1 MVMSYTLLYRIVTSY
16 TVKKKSQEGNLD
28 KLKNNMSNSDRNKE
42 KNKIEDLYV
51 PEEMAEDKE
60 LDEIIRKLLIEDADA
75 EEEAL
80 KDYELPGP
88 VPTEEMFDNIV
99 KKLKEDGLWGQGEEV
114 PESTSAVSDD
124 TVNTNRNMNASAAEG
139 SGHIDTD
146 AVASKETA
154 EAASEGE
161 GNGLKAAGGLS
172 YDEITQLLSEEDRK
186 ALQMGK
192 KVLKGGK
199 RRKVLHVLRWIATTA
214 AVVVIGVFTIS
225 MGSDANR
232 ERAVAIWN
240 SLVGGELEVN
250 IDGDSDVVQGD
261 QNEQAAYTDIEEEL
275 GIQPINFLY
284 KPEGFVYDSYTLD
297 IKGKNAKVFYKYND
311 QFITVYMC
319 KANQNVKNTR
329 KMDGEVNEIVS
340 VKIIST
346 QQNVEIRRIDT
357 PTQPSYF
364 QTSFNTEKN
373 YYAIWGRCSQK
384 EFVEI
389 IENLS
394 Y

>member
-1 MVMSYTLLYRIVTSY
+1 MSGSTAAGKNDSFHAIPPNGYLIDSTRGAFCIMVMSYTLLYRIVTSY

-114 PESTSAVSDD
+114 PESHFAVSDD
-124 TVNTNRNMNASAAEG
+124 TVNTNRNMNASTAEG
-139 SGHIDTD
+139 SRHIDTD
-146 AVASKETA
+146 AAASKETA
-154 EAASEGE
+154 EAESEGG

-250 IDGDSDVVQGD
+250 ISDAENSIVVE
-261 QNEQAAYTDIEEEL
+261 NEQLAYDEISQVL
-275 GIQPINFLY
+275 DAKQIQFLY
-284 KPEGFVYDSYTLD
+284 RPASFVY
-297 IKGKNAKVFYKYND
+297 KNYSMDKKLKTANIFYECDND
-311 QFITVYMC
+311 LITVSIC
-319 KANQNVKNTR
+319 K
-329 KMDGEVNEIVS
+329 VNSGI
-340 VKIIST
+340 
-346 QQNVEIRRIDT
+346 NRD
-357 PTQPSYF
+357 
-364 QTSFNTEKN
+364 
-373 YYAIWGRCSQK
+373 
-384 EFVEI
+384 
-389 IENLS
+389 
-394 Y
+394 

>member
-1 MVMSYTLLYRIVTSY
+1 M
-16 TVKKKSQEGNLD
+16 D

-114 PESTSAVSDD
+114 SESTSVVSDD

-139 SGHIDTD
+139 SRNIDTD
-146 AVASKETA
+146 AAASKETA
-154 EAASEGE
+154 EAASEGKA
-161 GNGLKAAGGLS
+161 NSVKAAGGLS

-250 IDGDSDVVQGD
+250 IDGTKGIGQGD
-261 QNEQAAYTDIEEEL
+261 KNEDNAYSNVKKEL
-275 GIQPINFLY
+275 GIDSITFLY
-284 KPEGFVYDSYTLD
+284 KPEGFVYNGYALDSD
-297 IKGKNAKVFYKYND
+297 SKNAQIFYEYDK
-311 QFITVYMC
+311 QILTVNMC
-319 KANQNVKNTR
+319 KVYDNIK
-329 KMDGEVNEIVS
+329 KEEKIDGRASKVADI
-340 VKIIST
+340 
-346 QQNVEIRRIDT
+346 EIRAINQKVDIWEIES
-357 PTQPSYF
+357 PTWDNYYE
-364 QTSFNTEKN
+364 TSFTIDDN
-373 YYAIWGRCSQK
+373 YYTIWGRINQK
-384 EFVEI
+384 DFVEI
-389 IENLS
+389 IENVS
-394 Y
+394 N

>member
-114 PESTSAVSDD
+114 PESHFAVSDD
-124 TVNTNRNMNASAAEG
+124 TVNTNRNMNASTAEG
-139 SGHIDTD
+139 SRHIDTD
-146 AVASKETA
+146 AAASKETA
-154 EAASEGE
+154 EAESEGG

-240 SLVGGELEVN
+240 SLVGGELQVN
-250 IDGDSDVVQGD
+250 IGDVENTSYLMDD
-261 QNEQAAYTDIEEEL
+261 EEAAYEKIYQEL
-275 GIQPINFLY
+275 GISQVAFLY
-284 KPEGFVYDSYTLD
+284 RP
-297 IKGKNAKVFYKYND
+297 KNFNYNGYSLIENLQYVRVFYEY
-311 QFITVYMC
+311 
-319 KANQNVKNTR
+319 QNELLTLFMTKKSNNTNKNLVI
-329 KMDGEVNEIVS
+329 DGKSEIVGNIEINS
-340 VKIIST
+340 TKKTVDLWEIENPDETNTYEIHFTEGDVYYSVRGKIEKKQFVKII
-346 QQNVEIRRIDT
+346 EGM
-357 PTQPSYF
+357 SY
-364 QTSFNTEKN
+364 
-373 YYAIWGRCSQK
+373 
-384 EFVEI
+384 
-389 IENLS
+389 
-394 Y
+394 

>member
-139 SGHIDTD
+139 SRHIDTD
-146 AVASKETA
+146 AAASKETA
-154 EAASEGE
+154 EAESEGE
-161 GNGLKAAGGLS
+161 GNGLKAVGGLS

-250 IDGDSDVVQGD
+250 IDDDEHSIVVEDEEKEAYD
-261 QNEQAAYTDIEEEL
+261 QIYQSL
-275 GIQPINFLY
+275 GIDRLDFLY
-284 KPEGFVYDSYTLD
+284 RPEGLEYSNYILNSQIGFARILYE
-297 IKGKNAKVFYKYND
+297 YNN
-311 QFITVYMC
+311 QLITVFIS
-319 KANQNVKNTR
+319 KTKSDSNKDLVV
-329 KMDGEVNEIVS
+329 DGEAKKVGEIEITAT
-340 VKIIST
+340 KN
-346 QQNVEIRRIDT
+346 NVELWEISN
-357 PTQPSYF
+357 PENV
-364 QTSFNTEKN
+364 NTYEIHFESDGN
-373 YYAIWGRCSQK
+373 YYSVSGKISQE
-384 EFVEI
+384 EFKKL
-389 IENLS
+389 IEGLA

>member
-1 MVMSYTLLYRIVTSY
+1 M
-16 TVKKKSQEGNLD
+16 D

-139 SGHIDTD
+139 SRHIDTD
-146 AVASKETA
+146 AAASKETA
-154 EAASEGE
+154 EAASEGKA
-161 GNGLKAAGGLS
+161 NSVKAAGGLS

-250 IDGDSDVVQGD
+250 IDGDNNAVQGD
-261 QNEQAAYTDIEEEL
+261 QNEQVAYTNIEEKL
-275 GIQPINFLY
+275 GISPLNFMY
-284 KPEGFVYDSYTLD
+284 KPEGFIYNNYSLD
-297 IKGKNAKVFYKYND
+297 TVARNAMVFYEY
-311 QFITVYMC
+311 QGQVVTVYMC
-319 KANQNVKNTR
+319 KANENIKQID
-329 KMDGEVNEIVS
+329 KMDGEVKKITSAQIKKTNVTVDIWEIES
-340 VKIIST
+340 PNKESC
-346 QQNVEIRRIDT
+346 
-357 PTQPSYF
+357 F
-364 QTSFNTEKN
+364 QTYILSGND
-373 YYAIWGRCSQK
+373 YYSIWARISQK
-384 EFVEI
+384 DFVEI

>member
-1 MVMSYTLLYRIVTSY
+1 M
-16 TVKKKSQEGNLD
+16 D

-114 PESTSAVSDD
+114 SESTSAVSDD

-139 SGHIDTD
+139 SRNIDTD
-146 AVASKETA
+146 AAASKETA
-154 EAASEGE
+154 EAASEGKA
-161 GNGLKAAGGLS
+161 NSVKAAGGLS

-240 SLVGGELEVN
+240 SLVGGELQVN
-250 IDGDSDVVQGD
+250 IDGDNDTVQGD
-261 QNEQAAYTDIEEEL
+261 KNEQDAYIAIEKEL
-275 GIQPINFLY
+275 GIRPLIFLY
-284 KPEGFVYDSYTLD
+284 KPEGFIYSNYLLD
-297 IKGKNAKVFYKYND
+297 AKGKNATIYYQYDNKI
-311 QFITVYMC
+311 ITTYMC
-319 KANQNVKNTR
+319 KISENIKQGR
-329 KMDGEVNEIVS
+329 KADGEASKVVTTEIDATKQKVD
-340 VKIIST
+340 IW
-346 QQNVEIRRIDT
+346 EIKNPDGT
-357 PTQPSYF
+357 EYF
-364 QTSFNTEKN
+364 QAEIADTDN
-373 YYAIWGRCSQK
+373 YYSICASISQK
-384 EFVEI
+384 DFVEL

>member
-250 IDGDSDVVQGD
+250 IDGDNDTVQD
-261 QNEQAAYTDIEEEL
+261 INNEVEAYNDIENEL
-275 GIQPINFLY
+275 GIQPITFLY
-284 KPEGFVYDSYTLD
+284 KPEGFVYSNYSLD
-297 IKGKNAKVFYKYND
+297 IKGKNAMVFYEYGD
-311 QFITVYMC
+311 QIFTVYMC
-319 KANQNVKNTR
+319 KTNDDVKQKDR
-329 KMDGEVNEIVS
+329 MDGGASKVDSIEIGATKQKVD
-340 VKIIST
+340 IW
-346 QQNVEIRRIDT
+346 EIES
-357 PTQPSYF
+357 PTQAAYF
-364 QTSFNTEKN
+364 QTYFTVDDD
-373 YYAIWGRCSQK
+373 YYTIWGRIDQ
-384 EFVEI
+384 EDFVEI
-389 IENLS
+389 IENLT

>member
-146 AVASKETA
+146 AAASKETVEA
-154 EAASEGE
+154 ESEGE
-161 GNGLKAAGGLS
+161 ANSIKAAGGLS

-250 IDGDSDVVQGD
+250 IDGTKGIGQGD
-261 QNEQAAYTDIEEEL
+261 KNEDNAYSNVKKEL
-275 GIQPINFLY
+275 GIDSITFLY
-284 KPEGFVYDSYTLD
+284 KPEGFVYNGYALDSD
-297 IKGKNAKVFYKYND
+297 SKNAQIFYEYDK
-311 QFITVYMC
+311 QILTVNMC
-319 KANQNVKNTR
+319 KVYDNIK
-329 KMDGEVNEIVS
+329 KEEKIDGRASKVADI
-340 VKIIST
+340 
-346 QQNVEIRRIDT
+346 EIRAINQKVDIWEIES
-357 PTQPSYF
+357 PTWDNYYE
-364 QTSFNTEKN
+364 TSFTIDDN
-373 YYAIWGRCSQK
+373 YYTIWGRINQK
-384 EFVEI
+384 DFVEI
-389 IENLS
+389 IENVS
-394 Y
+394 N

>member
-1 MVMSYTLLYRIVTSY
+1 M
-16 TVKKKSQEGNLD
+16 D

-114 PESTSAVSDD
+114 SESTSAVSDD
-124 TVNTNRNMNASAAEG
+124 TVNTNRNMNASTAEG
-139 SGHIDTD
+139 SRHIDTD
-146 AVASKETA
+146 AAASKETA
-154 EAASEGE
+154 EAASEGKA
-161 GNGLKAAGGLS
+161 NSVKAAGGLS

-240 SLVGGELEVN
+240 SLVGGELQVN
-250 IDGDSDVVQGD
+250 IDGDSDTVQSD
-261 QNEQAAYTDIEEEL
+261 KNEQEAYNTIEKEL
-275 GIQPINFLY
+275 GIKPLTFMY
-284 KPEGFVYDSYTLD
+284 KPEGFTYNSYLLD
-297 IKGKNAKVFYKYND
+297 IKGKYGRVYYEYEGQLITIYVSKASDNAKQERKIDGDALKIYTTEV
-311 QFITVYMC
+311 
-319 KANQNVKNTR
+319 KATKQKVDIWKIVNP
-329 KMDGEVNEIVS
+329 DEVECFQADIVS
-340 VKIIST
+340 DDNFYSISAKIS
-346 QQNVEIRRIDT
+346 ESD
-357 PTQPSYF
+357 
-364 QTSFNTEKN
+364 
-373 YYAIWGRCSQK
+373 
-384 EFVEI
+384 FVEM

>member
-114 PESTSAVSDD
+114 PESHFAVSDD

-139 SGHIDTD
+139 SRHIDTD
-146 AVASKETA
+146 AVASKENVEA
-154 EAASEGE
+154 ESDGE
-161 GNGLKAAGGLS
+161 ANSIKAAGGLS

-250 IDGDSDVVQGD
+250 INDVENSTNID
-261 QNEQAAYTDIEEEL
+261 DAEEKAYEKIYQEL
-275 GIQPINFLY
+275 GIEPVQFLY
-284 KPEGFVYDSYTLD
+284 RPEGFVYSNYIYDSKLR
-297 IKGKNAKVFYKYND
+297 NAKIFYEYHDELVMLSVSKID
-311 QFITVYMC
+311 PE
-319 KANQNVKNTR
+319 KNQNIEI
-329 KMDGEVNEIVS
+329 DGKAQLSDTIEINFSKKLVD
-340 VKIIST
+340 IW
-346 QQNVEIRRIDT
+346 RIESPNKEDIFEANFT
-357 PTQPSYF
+357 D
-364 QTSFNTEKN
+364 NDN
-373 YYAIWGRCSQK
+373 YYAIRGRVDQK
-384 EFVEI
+384 EFVNI
-389 IENLS
+389 IKDMV

>member
-1 MVMSYTLLYRIVTSY
+1 M
-16 TVKKKSQEGNLD
+16 D

-114 PESTSAVSDD
+114 PESHFAVSDD
-124 TVNTNRNMNASAAEG
+124 TVNTNRNMNASTAEG
-139 SGHIDTD
+139 SRHIDTD
-146 AVASKETA
+146 AAASKETA
-154 EAASEGE
+154 EAESEGG

-250 IDGDSDVVQGD
+250 IGGDEYTVQGD
-261 QNEQAAYTDIEEEL
+261 IDEKNAYDDIEKEL
-275 GIQPINFLY
+275 GIEPITFMY
-284 KPEGFVYDSYTLD
+284 KPEGFIYSDYALDSD
-297 IKGKNAKVFYKYND
+297 SKNAQIFYEYRN
-311 QFITVYMC
+311 QVITVHMC
-319 KANQNVKNTR
+319 KVRDNINKTR
-329 KMDGEVNEIVS
+329 KIDGTASIVMTTEIAAINEKVDIW
-340 VKIIST
+340 
-346 QQNVEIRRIDT
+346 RIESPIQKD
-357 PTQPSYF
+357 YYE
-364 QTSFNTEKN
+364 TSFVLDDN
-373 YYAIWGRCSQK
+373 YYTVWGRMNR
-384 EFVEI
+384 EDFVEI
-389 IENLS
+389 IKNVS
-394 Y
+394 N

>member
-1 MVMSYTLLYRIVTSY
+1 M
-16 TVKKKSQEGNLD
+16 D

-114 PESTSAVSDD
+114 PESHSATSDD
-124 TVNTNRNMNASAAEG
+124 TVNTNRNMNASAAKG
-139 SGHIDTD
+139 SRHIDTD
-146 AVASKETA
+146 AAASKETA
-154 EAASEGE
+154 EAESEGE

-240 SLVGGELEVN
+240 SLVGGELQVN
-250 IDGDSDVVQGD
+250 IDGDSDTVQGD
-261 QNEQAAYTDIEEEL
+261 QNEQEAYLAIKEEL
-275 GIQPINFLY
+275 GIKPLIFMY
-284 KPEGFVYDSYTLD
+284 KPEKFSFSNYLLD
-297 IKGKNAKVFYKYND
+297 KKGKYAKVYYQYSD
-311 QFITVYMC
+311 QILTVYMS
-319 KANQNVKNTR
+319 KIGENTAQEGTIDGQAN
-329 KMDGEVNEIVS
+329 
-340 VKIIST
+340 KIDS
-346 QQNVEIRRIDT
+346 VEIKATKQKIDIWKIEN
-357 PTQPSYF
+357 PDQKECF
-364 QTSFNTEKN
+364 QTYFNVGDN
-373 YYAIWGRCSQK
+373 YYSLWAKISQK
-384 EFVEI
+384 DFVEI
-389 IENLS
+389 IENLLIET
-394 Y
+394 

>member
-1 MVMSYTLLYRIVTSY
+1 M
-16 TVKKKSQEGNLD
+16 D

-124 TVNTNRNMNASAAEG
+124 TVNTNRNMNASAAED

-146 AVASKETA
+146 AAALKETLEA
-154 EAASEGE
+154 ESDGE
-161 GNGLKAAGGLS
+161 ANSIKAAGGLS

-199 RRKVLHVLRWIATTA
+199 RRKVLHVLRWITTTA

-250 IDGDSDVVQGD
+250 IGGDEYTVQGD
-261 QNEQAAYTDIEEEL
+261 IDEKSAYDDIEKEL
-275 GIQPINFLY
+275 GIEPITFMY
-284 KPEGFVYDSYTLD
+284 KPEGFMYDNYILD
-297 IKGKNAKVFYKYND
+297 TKSRNAKVFYKYND
-311 QFITVYMC
+311 QVITVYMC
-319 KANQNVKNTR
+319 NVNEDIKQKR
-329 KMDGEVNEIVS
+329 RMDGEASKVTSVEIE
-340 VKIIST
+340 ST
-346 QQNVEIRRIDT
+346 QQKVDIWRIK
-357 PTQPSYF
+357 QPGEAD
-364 QTSFNTEKN
+364 SFETDITTDK
-373 YYAIWGRCSQK
+373 YYYSIWARIS
-384 EFVEI
+384 ETDFVEI
-389 IENLS
+389 VENLS

>member
-114 PESTSAVSDD
+114 SESTSVVSDD

-139 SGHIDTD
+139 SRNIDTD
-146 AVASKETA
+146 AAASKETA
-154 EAASEGE
+154 EAASEGKA
-161 GNGLKAAGGLS
+161 NSVKAAGGLS

-240 SLVGGELEVN
+240 SLVGGELQVN
-250 IDGDSDVVQGD
+250 IDDVENSVQIDSDEEKAYID
-261 QNEQAAYTDIEEEL
+261 INEQL
-275 GIQPINFLY
+275 GISPIEFLY
-284 KPEGFVYDSYTLD
+284 RPTKIIYSSYIVNLELNT
-297 IKGKNAKVFYKYND
+297 ARVFYSYNEEI
-311 QFITVYMC
+311 ITVYMY
-319 KANQNVKNTR
+319 KTKNQENYNENVDGQAQKIKNIKLKSTNQSL
-329 KMDGEVNEIVS
+329 DLWEIVNPDNS
-340 VKIIST
+340 KTYQV
-346 QQNVEIRRIDT
+346 
-357 PTQPSYF
+357 YF
-364 QTSFNTEKN
+364 EKEGN
-373 YYAIWGRCSQK
+373 YYSIWGKIPEKDFCDL
-384 EFVEI
+384 
-389 IENLS
+389 IENIS
-394 Y
+394 F

>member
-114 PESTSAVSDD
+114 PESHSATSDD
-124 TVNTNRNMNASAAEG
+124 TVNTNRNMNASAAKG
-139 SGHIDTD
+139 SRHIDTD
-146 AVASKETA
+146 AAASKETA
-154 EAASEGE
+154 EAESEGE

-240 SLVGGELEVN
+240 SLVGGELQVN
-250 IDGDSDVVQGD
+250 IDGDNDTVQGD
-261 QNEQAAYTDIEEEL
+261 QNEEEAYRDIEEAL
-275 GIQPINFLY
+275 GIKPLTFMY
-284 KPEGFVYDSYTLD
+284 KPEGFVYSNYLLD
-297 IKGKNAKVFYKYND
+297 KKGKYAKVYYEFEN
-311 QFITVYMC
+311 QIVTVYM
-319 KANQNVKNTR
+319 R
-329 KMDGEVNEIVS
+329 KVSEDIKQKRIMDGEAKKATSVNIKATNQTTDVWQIKNPDEIDCFETD
-340 VKIIST
+340 IISDDDYYMIWAK
-346 QQNVEIRRIDT
+346 V
-357 PTQPSYF
+357 S
-364 QTSFNTEKN
+364 EKD
-373 YYAIWGRCSQK
+373 
-384 EFVEI
+384 FVEI

>member
-1 MVMSYTLLYRIVTSY
+1 M
-16 TVKKKSQEGNLD
+16 D

-60 LDEIIRKLLIEDADA
+60 LDEIIRKLLIEDADT

-80 KDYELPGP
+80 KDYELPDP

-114 PESTSAVSDD
+114 SESTSAVSDD
-124 TVNTNRNMNASAAEG
+124 TVNTNRTMNASAAED
-139 SGHIDTD
+139 SRHIDTD
-146 AVASKETA
+146 AAASKETL
-154 EAASEGE
+154 ETGSEGE
-161 GNGLKAAGGLS
+161 GNSLKAAGGLS

-199 RRKVLHVLRWIATTA
+199 RRKALHALRWIATTA

-240 SLVGGELEVN
+240 SLVGGELQVN
-250 IDGDSDVVQGD
+250 IDGDNDTVQGD
-261 QNEQAAYTDIEEEL
+261 PNEQNAYMEIEKKL
-275 GIQPINFLY
+275 GIEPLNFIY
-284 KPEGFVYDSYTLD
+284 KPEGFAYNNYLLD
-297 IKGKNAKVFYKYND
+297 EKGKNATVYYQYDDKI
-311 QFITVYMC
+311 ITIYMC
-319 KANQNVKNTR
+319 KISENIKQGR
-329 KMDGEVNEIVS
+329 KTDGEISKVVTTEIDATKQKVDIW
-340 VKIIST
+340 KIKNPDGT
-346 QQNVEIRRIDT
+346 E
-357 PTQPSYF
+357 YF
-364 QTSFNTEKN
+364 QADIIDNDN
-373 YYAIWGRCSQK
+373 YYSVWARISQSD
-384 EFVEI
+384 FVEL

>member
-1 MVMSYTLLYRIVTSY
+1 M
-16 TVKKKSQEGNLD
+16 D

-139 SGHIDTD
+139 SRHIDTD
-146 AVASKETA
+146 AAASKETA
-154 EAASEGE
+154 EAASEGKA
-161 GNGLKAAGGLS
+161 NSVKAAGGLS

-240 SLVGGELEVN
+240 SLVGGELEIN
-250 IDGDSDVVQGD
+250 IGGAKDLVF
-261 QNEQAAYTDIEEEL
+261 NNTEEQDAYNNIKEKL
-275 GIQPINFLY
+275 GIEPLSFMY
-284 KPEGFVYDSYTLD
+284 KPQGFIYSNYSLNE
-297 IKGKNAKVFYKYND
+297 KGKNATIFYEYDN
-311 QFITVYMC
+311 QIITLYMC
-319 KANQNVKNTR
+319 KGNEDIKQRR
-329 KMDGEVNEIVS
+329 KMDGEASEISSTTIKALDQKVDIW
-340 VKIIST
+340 KIES
-346 QQNVEIRRIDT
+346 
-357 PTQPSYF
+357 PSEPDYF
-364 QTSFNTEKN
+364 QTFFTTQDY
-373 YYAIWGRCSQK
+373 YYAIWGRISEK
-384 EFVEI
+384 DFVELI
-389 IENLS
+389 KNLA

>member
-1 MVMSYTLLYRIVTSY
+1 M
-16 TVKKKSQEGNLD
+16 D

-114 PESTSAVSDD
+114 SESTSAVSDD
-124 TVNTNRNMNASAAEG
+124 TVNTNRTMNASAAED
-139 SGHIDTD
+139 SRHIDTD
-146 AVASKETA
+146 AAASKETL
-154 EAASEGE
+154 ETGSEGE
-161 GNGLKAAGGLS
+161 GNSLKAAGGLS

-199 RRKVLHVLRWIATTA
+199 RRKALHALRWIATTA

-240 SLVGGELEVN
+240 SLVGGELQVN
-250 IDGDSDVVQGD
+250 IDGDNDTVQGD
-261 QNEQAAYTDIEEEL
+261 QNEQDAYNTIEKEL
-275 GIQPINFLY
+275 GIKPLTFMY
-284 KPEGFVYDSYTLD
+284 KPEGFIYSSYLLD
-297 IKGKNAKVFYKYND
+297 KKGKYAKIYYEYKD
-311 QFITVYMC
+311 QIVTVYTC
-319 KANQNVKNTR
+319 KVRESMKR
-329 KMDGEVNEIVS
+329 EDKMDGEASKITSARIKATNEEVNIWRISTPNEKDS
-340 VKIIST
+340 FETSIIS
-346 QQNVEIRRIDT
+346 DDD
-357 PTQPSYF
+357 
-364 QTSFNTEKN
+364 
-373 YYAIWGRCSQK
+373 YYSIWAKMSQ
-384 EFVEI
+384 EDFVEI
-389 IENLS
+389 IENMS